1 MSLTVGTI
9 VSQVR
14 SAIDEVMQNDS
25 DFLRE
30 SNDELNL
37 TDIIISKIGFALQH
51 VVENAPVEKLDS
63 DAFETLSSEEA
74 SGFSVDGTSLVGKLK
89 IPTDLLRI
97 IDARL
102 SSWTRFPI
110 PVTDMSQ
117 VALMQQDEYA
127 RGSYDRPVN
136 ILTYEGTDRYL
147 MMYCAKTASD
157 TLNFT
162 FIRKPKADEYSA
174 DNPNKEVK
182 VPSLLEASL
191 IYQIAGLTMV
201 AFKEEVA
208 ASLFAIAQRY
218 LDPEQQRNTDE

>member
-74 SGFSVDGTSLVGKLK
+74 GGFSVDGTSLVGKLK

-201 AFKEEVA
+201 AFREEVA

-218 LDPEQQRNTDE
+218 LDPEQQRITDE